1 MAGICNTGDEFR
13 LLDDSVDAGNKRI
26 LGMDNY
32 TVYCNWDAPHTG
44 CDKPHQTQAKT
55 SNLFQSASTS
65 VKQQN
70 AGSSPFVVN
79 NATYRWFLIQQKV
92 PIHTVVRRLVT
103 NPLEQCPG
111 NATSLKWHSDGT
123 TDYNYTRGNN
133 AGPTED
139 RTGNNSASGLPATST
154 TTADRCRSILHLTSP

>member
-1 MAGICNTGDEFR
+1 
-13 LLDDSVDAGNKRI
+13 
-26 LGMDNY
+26 MDNY

-79 NATYRWFLIQQKV
+79 NATYRV
-92 PIHTVVRRLVT
+92 VPHPAESPIHTGGTPALVT
-103 NPLEQCPG
+103 NPWNNAPG

-133 AGPTED
+133 VWAKED

-154 TTADRCRSILHLTSP
+154 TTADPLSFDFAPNFTVAPTQISPLPTSNSILPTFLLE